1 MNIDTE
7 RVLRAAVL
15 AAWAIFLAY
24 LRISGDMT
32 RYLGPRTYW
41 VVTFGAVALGGAAI
55 AHVATL
61 RTRAEPHRPTR
72 GALASVAALL
82 IPIVGVMMIP
92 SAELGALAA
101 SRKLSSAG
109 GGEVGAFAP
118 AAPDPGDDIS
128 FAEIQYANES
138 EEYATQAGIV
148 EGAPVRLTGF
158 VTHDMGASRSG
169 FDLTRFYVSC
179 CAADALPFS
188 VRIGPSGGF
197 VDPQEN
203 DWLEVRGHVARDETG
218 FYVQAQDI
226 SEVPEPAVPY
236 LY

>member
-1 MNIDTE
+1 MRVDTG
-7 RVLRAAVL
+7 RALRAAVL

-61 RTRAEPHRPTR
+61 RTRAEPRRPTR
-72 GALASVAALL
+72 GDLASVAVLL
-82 IPIVGVMMIP
+82 VPIVVVLMIP

-118 AAPDPGDDIS
+118 AAPVPGDDIS

-138 EEYATQAGIV
+138 EEYAAEAGII
-148 EGAPVRLTGF
+148 EGTPVRLTGF
-158 VTHDMGASRSG
+158 VTHGAGAPPGG

-188 VRIGPSGGF
+188 VRIGPSVGF
-197 VDPQEN
+197 ADPQEN
-203 DWLEVRGHVARDETG
+203 DWLEVQGRVARDESG

-226 SEVPEPAVPY
+226 AEVPEPAVPY

>member
-1 MNIDTE
+1 MNIDTG
-7 RVLRAAVL
+7 RVLRAAVF
-15 AAWAIFLAY
+15 AAWAIFFAY

-61 RTRAEPHRPTR
+61 RTQTEPRRPTR
-72 GALASVAALL
+72 AEMASVATLL
-82 IPIVGVMMIP
+82 IPIVGVLMIP

-118 AAPDPGDDIS
+118 AAPDPDGDIS

-138 EEYATQAGIV
+138 EEYAAQAGVV
-148 EGAPVRLTGF
+148 EGTPIRLTGF
-158 VTHDMGASRSG
+158 VTHAADAPGEG

-179 CAADALPFS
+179 CAADA
-188 VRIGPSGGF
+188 
-197 VDPQEN
+197 
-203 DWLEVRGHVARDETG
+203 
-218 FYVQAQDI
+218 
-226 SEVPEPAVPY
+226 
-236 LY
+236 

>member
-1 MNIDTE
+1 MRIDPG
-7 RVLRAAVL
+7 RLLRATVL
-15 AAWAIFLAY
+15 AVWASFFTY
-24 LRISGDMT
+24 LRVSGDMT

-55 AHVATL
+55 AHVVTM
-61 RTRAEPHRPTR
+61 RAHTQPRPLTR
-72 GALASVAALL
+72 GALAGAAALL
-82 IPIVGVMMIP
+82 IPIAGVMMIP

-109 GGEVGAFAP
+109 GNDVGAFAP
-118 AAPDPGDDIS
+118 AAPGANSEIS
-128 FAEIQYANES
+128 FATLQYANRS
-138 EEYATQAGIV
+138 EEYAAQAGIV

-158 VTHDMGASRSG
+158 VTHDATAPTDA

-188 VRIGPSGGF
+188 VRVRPPMGF
-197 VDPQEN
+197 AAPQEN
-203 DWLEVRGHVARDETG
+203 DWLEVKGRVARDEDG
-218 FYVQAQDI
+218 FYVQAEEAA
-226 SEVPEPAVPY
+226 EVAEPAVPY

>member
-1 MNIDTE
+1 MNVDAV

-15 AAWAIFLAY
+15 AAWAIFFAY

-41 VVTFGAVALGGAAI
+41 VITFGALALGGAAL
-55 AHVATL
+55 AHVVTL
-61 RTRAEPHRPTR
+61 RTRAEPRRPTR
-72 GALASVAALL
+72 ADLATVATLL
-82 IPIVGVMMIP
+82 IPIVGVLMIP

-118 AAPDPGDDIS
+118 AAPDPGGDIS

-138 EEYATQAGIV
+138 EEYAARAGIV
-148 EGAPVRLTGF
+148 EGTPVRLTGF
-158 VTHDMGASRSG
+158 VTQAAGAPGGG

-188 VRIGPSGGF
+188 VRIGPSASF
-197 VDPQEN
+197 APQEN
-203 DWLEVRGHVARDETG
+203 DWLEVQGRVARDEAG

-226 SEVPEPAVPY
+226 ADVPEPAVPY

>member
-1 MNIDTE
+1 MNIDTG
-7 RVLRAAVL
+7 RVLRAAVF
-15 AAWAIFLAY
+15 AAWAIFFAY

-61 RTRAEPHRPTR
+61 RTQTEPRRPTR
-72 GALASVAALL
+72 ADMASVAALL
-82 IPIVGVMMIP
+82 IPIVGVLMIP

-118 AAPDPGDDIS
+118 AAPDPDGDIS

-138 EEYATQAGIV
+138 EEYAAQAGVV
-148 EGAPVRLTGF
+148 EGTPIRLTGF
-158 VTHDMGASRSG
+158 VTHAADAPGEG

-188 VRIGPSGGF
+188 VRIGPSVGF
-197 VDPQEN
+197 ADPQEN
-203 DWLEVRGHVARDETG
+203 DWLEVQGRVARDESG

-226 SEVPEPAVPY
+226 AEVPEPAVPY